1 MIGLILRLN
10 TFNADAPG
18 INGGICGNNHL
29 TIYNMEDKYY
39 IECGYSGKKCRIE
52 FDYIDPDMDD
62 LKWTFKLI
70 LTFLTY
76 HHDTIKEIFN
86 ESE

>member
-1 MIGLILRLN
+1 
-10 TFNADAPG
+10 
-18 INGGICGNNHL
+18 
-29 TIYNMEDKYY
+29 MEDKLY

-70 LTFLTY
+70 LTFLTF
-76 HHDTIKEIFN
+76 HPDTIKDLFEG
-86 ESE
+86 EQ